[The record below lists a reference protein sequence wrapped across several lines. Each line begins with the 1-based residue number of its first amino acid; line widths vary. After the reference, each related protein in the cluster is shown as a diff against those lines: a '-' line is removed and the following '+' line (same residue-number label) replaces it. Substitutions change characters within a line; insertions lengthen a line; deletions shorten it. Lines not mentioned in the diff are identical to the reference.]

1 MMVYNILMAKAIE
14 IMLEPCDKALM
25 ENLLASGQIKHKYAV
40 RVQAVL
46 NRAAGKPANAIA
58 DILCISAGSVT
69 QYIKRYNAGGIDALL
84 KDKTRKPGKAPV
96 AEELK
101 NKICDAACHEK
112 PAGASRWTARSL
124 AKRFGISHNKVA
136 EILRE
141 RNIKPHVQS
150 YYSFSNDPDF
160 EKKLRDVV
168 GLYLNPPDNAI
179 VLCVDEKTQIQ
190 ALERRQRTLFPQQ
203 NLPRQ
208 QSHDYYR
215 HGTTTLFSALD
226 MLTGNVIGVCE
237 KRHRTEEYL
246 RFIKK
251 IDRECEK
258 GKTLHIIADNYKT
271 HSAAA
276 IKEYAEKHPGRFEF
290 HFTPAH
296 SSWANLVE
304 RWFGALAAERLNG
317 ESWSSVDELAAAIK
331 EYIQTWNKSKRVFQW
346 SKSADTVIQN
356 IEKRRSTCSC
366 V

>member
-1 MMVYNILMAKAIE
+1 MAKAIE
-14 IMLEPCDKALM
+14 ILLDACDKALM
-25 ENLLASGQIKHKYAV
+25 EKLLISGQIKHKYAV

-46 NRAAGKPANAIA
+46 NRADGKPAAMIA
-58 DILCISAGSVT
+58 DILCISVNSVT
-69 QYIKRYNAGGIDALL
+69 QYIKRYNSGGIDALL
-84 KDKTRKPGKAPV
+84 RNKTRKPGKAPV
-96 AEELK
+96 VEELK
-101 NKICDAACHEK
+101 NRICDIACHEK
-112 PAGASRWTARSL
+112 PAGAARWTTRSL

-136 EILRE
+136 EILRG
-141 RNIKPHVQS
+141 RNIKLLIQS

-160 EKKLRDVV
+160 EEKLRDVV

-190 ALERRQRTLFPQQ
+190 ALERRQKTLFPQR

-251 IDRECEK
+251 LDRECEK
-258 GKTLHIIADNYKT
+258 GKTLHIITDNYKT
-271 HSAAA
+271 HSADD
-276 IKEYAEKHPGRFEF
+276 IKEYAAKHPGRFVF
-290 HFTPAH
+290 HFTPTH

-304 RWFGALAAERLNG
+304 RWFSSLATERLNG
-317 ESWSSVDELAAAIK
+317 ESWSSVDELVRAIK
-331 EYIQTWNKSKRVFQW
+331 EYIKTWNKSKRTFQW
-346 SKSADTVIQN
+346 SKSADNIIQS
-356 IEKRRSTCSC
+356 IDKRRSMCSC